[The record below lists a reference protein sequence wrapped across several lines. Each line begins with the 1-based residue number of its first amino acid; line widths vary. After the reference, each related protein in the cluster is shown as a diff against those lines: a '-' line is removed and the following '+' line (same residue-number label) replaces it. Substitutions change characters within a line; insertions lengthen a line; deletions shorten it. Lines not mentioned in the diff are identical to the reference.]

1 MKSKFIYFFLI
12 FFYCLFSFKNVNAN
26 EPFIF
31 DVTEIEIL
39 ENGDQINGYK
49 GGTAISE
56 DGSKIIAENF
66 YYNQLTNILEA
77 IGDVKYVN
85 DIENV
90 TITADK
96 MIYLKNNEKVFTIG
110 NSKAYNENNT
120 ISALNLEYDKIKNK
134 FIAREKV
141 VITDSKKNTTIYTDK
156 ATYLKNEEKFFSE
169 GKTKALIEKKYIF
182 NSKDVTYLRNT
193 EKLFSKEKSIIDDD
207 NGNNYKLDNFIYN
220 IDEELLKGKNVHVLT
235 KVDEKKY
242 DKYFFS
248 EGFFNLKDKSHIAK
262 KTKINIHKDIF
273 DDDRNDP
280 RLYGSSS
287 YSDEKKTIVHNGVFT
302 SCKINN
308 NCPPWSIKAKKITHD
323 KIKQDMI
330 YKNAILKIYDV
341 PVLYF
346 PKFFHP
352 DPSVK
357 RRSGFLRP
365 QSSNSESLGSSLY
378 IPYFKTLGHDKDITF
393 KPTIFDKR
401 NYIIQNEFRKVTE
414 NSSLITDFS
423 FLRNYKSSQDKKTKN
438 SSHLVLDYANAL
450 NIPKY
455 LDSELDIHIE
465 KVTNDTYLKVFQNPL
480 FDTHTLLKPNS
491 LTRMKSDITLYLEK
505 EDQNLTTGIVA
516 YEKLGESNSNRYQY
530 TLPYYQL
537 SKNLNSILVNNSIN
551 GSLDFS
557 SSGYNTLKNTNNLV
571 TEVSNSINYSSPNYI
586 LKGFKN
592 NFDLYLANSNVI
604 GKNDPIYNSDPQIN
618 GMSILMAD
626 TTIPLIKYGEET
638 IETISPRI
646 SFRVNPGNNMKDH
659 SEKSKSINIGNVFDL
674 NRLGISGDYEAGKS
688 LTLGIGYKLDP
699 QEEIKEVELKD
710 KFFEFSLAT
719 VLRDQYESE
728 IPSSSTIHRKHS
740 NIFGGIDNRL
750 FENVNNSYEFS
761 IDNDYKTI
769 NSHNFGTEISI
780 NNFVTSFNYVEQRN
794 ELGSMHLISN
804 TTEYKI
810 DENNSFVFSTR
821 RNKEINLTEYYNLSY
836 EYKNDCL
843 TAALKFNK
851 TFYQDN
857 DLVPSEDLFFTITL
871 FPLTTYEKEIYKK
884 IPGSP
889 GLKGWFR

>member
-1 MKSKFIYFFLI
+1 MKSKSIYFFLI
-12 FFYCLFSFKNVNAN
+12 FFYSIFSFKNVNAN

-96 MIYLKNNEKVFTIG
+96 MIYFKNNEKVFTIG

-120 ISALNLEYDKIKNK
+120 ISALNLEYDKINNK
-134 FIAREKV
+134 FIAKKKV

-193 EKLFSKEKSIIDDD
+193 EKLFSEEKSIIDDD
-207 NGNNYKLDNFIYN
+207 NGNNYRLDNFIYS

-235 KVDEKKY
+235 KVDEKKN

-248 EGFFNLKDKSHIAK
+248 EGFFNFKNKSHLAK

-287 YSDEKKTIVHNGVFT
+287 YSDEKKTIVYNGVFT

-323 KIKQDMI
+323 KVKQDMI

-401 NYIIQNEFRKVTE
+401 NYIIQNEFRKVTK

-438 SSHLVLDYANAL
+438 SSHLVLEYVSDL

-455 LDSELDIHIE
+455 LDSELDINIE

-480 FDTHTLLKPNS
+480 FDTHTLLKPKS
-491 LTRMKSDITLYLEK
+491 LTKMKSDITLYLEK
-505 EDQNLTTGIVA
+505 QDQNLTTGIVA

-530 TLPYYQL
+530 TLPYYEL
-537 SKNLNSILVNNSIN
+537 SKNLTSTLVNNSIN

-571 TEVSNSINYSSPNYI
+571 TEVSNSINYSSPHYI
-586 LKGFKN
+586 SKGFKN
-592 NFDLYLANSNVI
+592 SFDLYLANSNII
-604 GKNDPIYNSDPQIN
+604 GKNDPTYNSDPQIN
-618 GMSILMAD
+618 GMSMLMVD
-626 TTIPLIKYGEET
+626 TTIPLIKYREET

-659 SEKSKSINIGNVFDL
+659 SKKSKSIDISNVFDL

-699 QEEIKEVELKD
+699 QEEIKDIELKD

-740 NIFGGIDNRL
+740 NIFGGINNRL

-780 NNFVTSFNYVEQRN
+780 NNFVTSFNYVEERN
-794 ELGSMHLISN
+794 ELGSTHLISN
-804 TTEYKI
+804 TTEYKV

>member
-110 NSKAYNENNT
+110 KSKAYNENNT

-193 EKLFSKEKSIIDDD
+193 EKLFSEEKSIVDDD

-438 SSHLVLDYANAL
+438 SSHLVLDYANDL

-491 LTRMKSDITLYLEK
+491 LTRMKSDVTLYLAK

>member
-12 FFYCLFSFKNVNAN
+12 FFYFLISFENINAN

-66 YYNQLTNILEA
+66 FYNQLTNILEA

-96 MIYLKNNEKVFTIG
+96 MIYFKNNEKVYTIG
-110 NSKAYNENNT
+110 NSKAYNDNNS
-120 ISALNLEYDKIKNK
+120 ISALNLEYDKINNK
-134 FIAREKV
+134 FIAKKKV
-141 VITDSKKNTTIYTDK
+141 VITDSEKNTTIYTDK
-156 ATYLKNEEKFFSE
+156 ATYLKNEEKIFSE

-193 EKLFSKEKSIIDDD
+193 EKLFSEEKSIIDDD
-207 NGNNYKLDNFIYN
+207 NGNNYRLDNFIYN
-220 IDEELLKGKNVHVLT
+220 IDEELLKGKNVHVIT
-235 KVDEKKY
+235 KVDEKKN

-248 EGFFNLKDKSHIAK
+248 EGFFNFKNKSHLAK

-273 DDDRNDP
+273 DNDRNDP

-287 YSDEKKTIVHNGVFT
+287 YSDEKKTIVYNGLFT
-302 SCKINN
+302 SCEINN
-308 NCPPWSIKAKKITHD
+308 NCPPWSIKAEKITHD
-323 KIKQDMI
+323 KVKQDMI

-393 KPTIFDKR
+393 KPTVFDKR
-401 NYIIQNEFRKVTE
+401 NYIIQNEFRKVTK

-423 FLRNYKSSQDKKTKN
+423 FLRNYKSSKDKKTKN
-438 SSHLVLDYANAL
+438 SSHFVLDYANDL

-505 EDQNLTTGIVA
+505 EGQNLTTGFRA
-516 YEKLGESNSNRYQY
+516 YEKLGVRNNDRYQY
-530 TLPYYQL
+530 SLPYYGL
-537 SKNLNSILVNNSIN
+537 SKNLNSILKNSSIN

-557 SSGYNTLKNTNNLV
+557 SSGSNNLKNTNNLV
-571 TEVSNSINYSSPNYI
+571 SDVTNSINYSSPNYI
-586 LKGFKN
+586 SKGFKN
-592 NFDLYLANSNVI
+592 NFNLYFANSNTI

-618 GMSILMAD
+618 GMSMLMLD
-626 TTIPLIKYGEET
+626 TAIPLIKYGEET
-638 IETISPRI
+638 IETINPKI

-659 SEKSKSINIGNVFDL
+659 SGESRSIDISNAFDL
-674 NRLGISGDYEAGKS
+674 NRLGLSGDYEAGKS
-688 LTLGIGYKLDP
+688 ITLGIGYKLDL

-710 KFFEFSLAT
+710 KFFEFRLAT
-719 VLRDQYESE
+719 ILRDQYEAE

-750 FENVNNSYEFS
+750 FENVNNSYTFS

-794 ELGSMHLISN
+794 ELGSTHLISN
-804 TTEYKI
+804 TTEYKVN
-810 DENNSFVFSTR
+810 ENSSFVFSTR